1 MALTR
6 APSAVAQRGIQ
17 SIEVGGALLK
27 ALAHHGRPLALKD
40 LAAEAGMAAAKAHP
54 YLVSFG
60 KLGLIEQDSSGRYGL
75 GPLAM
80 QLGLISLQAFDPVA
94 LATPHVEQLAAELDH
109 TVALAVWGNRGATI
123 VRVVHAD
130 TPVHV
135 SMRHG
140 TVMSLRATASGRLFA
155 AHLPRARVLAALRA
169 DGEPARF
176 EPAFAAELEQIRRQ
190 GFAQVHGLALPG
202 ISALAAPVFDGRGEL
217 VLALT
222 VIGPGALLDGAGGR
236 HVAPTLVAAAAELS
250 AQLGYRKAA

>member
-6 APSAVAQRGIQ
+6 ASSAVAQRGIQ

-94 LATPHVEQLAAELDH
+94 LATDTAKPTCRPDSSTWWQSRRPV
-109 TVALAVWGNRGATI
+109 TI
-123 VRVVHAD
+123 
-130 TPVHV
+130 
-135 SMRHG
+135 
-140 TVMSLRATASGRLFA
+140 ASR
-155 AHLPRARVLAALRA
+155 
-169 DGEPARF
+169 
-176 EPAFAAELEQIRRQ
+176 
-190 GFAQVHGLALPG
+190 
-202 ISALAAPVFDGRGEL
+202 
-217 VLALT
+217 
-222 VIGPGALLDGAGGR
+222 
-236 HVAPTLVAAAAELS
+236 
-250 AQLGYRKAA
+250 